1 MKIIH
6 DHVVMECGSLT
17 MGNPFN
23 HESSIFDRHAQA
35 FMLIFF
41 SVPIYSQT
49 YKVRRYMMEG
59 SSMKNDHDID
69 LLKSTHWLHWTALSA
84 LAAATKGR
92 ESVCKSVLSLHSLL
106 FWHFLPQKIHKMSV
120 NFFPRWINLNFI
132 YLWFHLCWNYSALRK
147 IKIIELM
154 LANHWIQRSYV

>member
-23 HESSIFDRHAQA
+23 HESSIFDHHAQA

-41 SVPIYSQT
+41 SVPIFSQT

-84 LAAATKGR
+84 LATTKWR

-106 FWHFLPQKIHKMSV
+106 FWHFLPKKIHKMSV
-120 NFFPRWINLNFI
+120 NFFSSLFYVGSIWFLITFGFI
-132 YLWFHLCWNYSALRK
+132 CVE
-147 IKIIELM
+147 I
-154 LANHWIQRSYV
+154 IQRWGK

>member
-1 MKIIH
+1 MRAVFLTVTS
-6 DHVVMECGSLT
+6 DHKYRPLSLFQFISKCIKLEDIWCKDHLWKMT
-17 MGNPFN
+17 MTLI
-23 HESSIFDRHAQA
+23 SSKAH
-35 FMLIFF
+35 
-41 SVPIYSQT
+41 T
-49 YKVRRYMMEG
+49 
-59 SSMKNDHDID
+59 
-69 LLKSTHWLHWTALSA
+69 LHCTALSA
-84 LAAATKGR
+84 LAATKGR